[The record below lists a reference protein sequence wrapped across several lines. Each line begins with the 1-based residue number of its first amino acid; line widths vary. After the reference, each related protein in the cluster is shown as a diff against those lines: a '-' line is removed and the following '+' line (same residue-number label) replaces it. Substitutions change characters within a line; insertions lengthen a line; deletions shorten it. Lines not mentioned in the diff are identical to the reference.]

1 MDLLSTAWKLLLLR
15 GVMGVLFGIL
25 AIAWPIET
33 VIGLAVLWG
42 IWALV
47 DGVGLF
53 VAAFRPE
60 GSGGQRLLAGLMA
73 AIAVLAGLYAIVH
86 PGSAAVALTWVIGIW
101 LLVRG
106 VFEVV
111 GAFAVGQTGSSR
123 WMGVLSGLVD
133 FLLGGI
139 LVAHPGKS
147 AVGITWLLGIIALV
161 WGIVLIVLALVVRS
175 QLRDLA
181 DEGGVTPSPA

>member
-33 VIGLAVLWG
+33 VIALAVLWG
-42 IWALV
+42 IWALI
-47 DGVGLF
+47 DGFGLF
-53 VAAFRPE
+53 AAAFRPG
-60 GSGGQRLLAGLMA
+60 GSGGERLLAGVMA

-86 PGSAAVALTWVIGIW
+86 PGSAATALTWVIGIW

-106 VFEVV
+106 VFELV
-111 GAFAVGQTGSSR
+111 GAFRGGQTGSSR
-123 WMGVLSGLVD
+123 WMGVLSALVD

-147 AVGITWLLGIIALV
+147 AVGITWLLGLIALI

-175 QLRDLA
+175 QLHDLA
-181 DEGGVTPSPA
+181 DGGVTPSPA

>member
-1 MDLLSTAWKLLLLR
+1 MDLLNTAWKLLLLR

-25 AIAWPIET
+25 ALAWPIET
-33 VIGLAVLWG
+33 VIALAVLWG

-47 DGVGLF
+47 DGFGLF
-53 VAAFRPE
+53 AAAFRPE
-60 GSGGQRLLAGLMA
+60 GTTGQRVLAGVMA
-73 AIAVLAGLYAIVH
+73 VIAVLAGLYAIVH

-106 VFEVV
+106 IFELV
-111 GAFAVGQTGSSR
+111 GAFAVGVTGSAR
-123 WMGVLSGLVD
+123 WMSVLSAVVD

-147 AVGITWLLGIIALV
+147 AVGITWLLGLIALL
-161 WGIVLIVLALVVRS
+161 WGIVLIVLAFVVRS
-175 QLRDLA
+175 QVHDLA
-181 DEGGVTPSPA
+181 DDGATPSPA

>member
-1 MDLLSTAWKLLLLR
+1 MDLLNTAWKLLLLR

-33 VIGLAVLWG
+33 VIALAVLWG

-47 DGVGLF
+47 DGFGLF
-53 VAAFRPE
+53 AAAFRP
-60 GSGGQRLLAGLMA
+60 GGTTGERWLAGAMA

-86 PGSAAVALTWVIGIW
+86 PGSAAVALTWVIGLW
-101 LLVRG
+101 LVVRG
-106 VFEVV
+106 FFELF
-111 GAFAVGQTGSSR
+111 GAFATGLPGSSR
-123 WMGVLSGLVD
+123 WMAVLSAAID

-147 AVGITWLLGIIALV
+147 AVGITWLLGSIALV
-161 WGIVLIVLALVVRS
+161 WGVVLIVLAFVVRS
-175 QLRDLA
+175 QLHDLA
-181 DEGGVTPSPA
+181 DDGGFTPSPA

>member
-1 MDLLSTAWKLLLLR
+1 MDLLNTAWKLLLLR

-25 AIAWPIET
+25 AIAWPIST

-47 DGVGLF
+47 DGIGLF
-53 VAAFRPE
+53 GVAF
-60 GSGGQRLLAGLMA
+60 GGDGTSGQRVLAGAMA

-86 PGSAAVALTWVIGIW
+86 PGAAAVALTWVIGIW

-106 VFEVV
+106 VFELV
-111 GAFAVGQTGSSR
+111 GAFGSELPGSSR
-123 WMGVLSGLVD
+123 WIAVLSAVVD
-133 FLLGGI
+133 FLLGAI

-147 AVGITWLLGIIALV
+147 AVGITWLLGIVALI
-161 WGIVLIVLALVVRS
+161 WGVVLIVLALVVRS
-175 QLRDLA
+175 RAHDLR
-181 DEGGVTPSPA
+181 ESGPTPAPA

>member
-1 MDLLSTAWKLLLLR
+1 MDLLNTAWKLLLLR
-15 GVMGVLFGIL
+15 GVLGVLFGLL
-25 AIAWPIET
+25 AIAWPIDT
-33 VIGLAVLWG
+33 VIALAVIWG
-42 IWALV
+42 IWALI

-53 VAAFRPE
+53 MAAFRPG
-60 GSGGQRLLAGLMA
+60 GSGGERLLAGVMA

-111 GAFAVGQTGSSR
+111 GAFAPDQTGSSR

-139 LVAHPGKS
+139 LVAHPGRS

-161 WGIVLIVLALVVRS
+161 WGIVLIILAFVVRS
-175 QLRDLA
+175 QLHDLA
-181 DEGGVTPSPA
+181 EGGVAPSPA

>member
-161 WGIVLIVLALVVRS
+161 WGVVLIVLAFVVRS
-175 QLRDLA
+175 QLHDLA
-181 DEGGVTPSPA
+181 DGGATPSPA

>member
-1 MDLLSTAWKLLLLR
+1 MDLLNTAWKLLLLR
-15 GVMGVLFGIL
+15 GVLGVLFGIL
-25 AIAWPIET
+25 AIAWPIDT
-33 VIGLAVLWG
+33 VIALAVLWG

-47 DGVGLF
+47 DGLGLL
-53 VAAFRPE
+53 VAAFSPG
-60 GSGGQRLLAGLMA
+60 GSGGQRLLAGVMA
-73 AIAVLAGLYAIVH
+73 VVAVLAGLYAIVH
-86 PGSAAVALTWVIGIW
+86 PDAAAAALTWVIGIW

-106 VFEVV
+106 VFELV
-111 GAFAVGQTGSSR
+111 GAFSREQTGSSR
-123 WMGVLSGLVD
+123 WMGVLSALVD

-175 QLRDLA
+175 QAHDLA
-181 DEGGVTPSPA
+181 EGGVTPSPA